1 MTYNPL
7 TREILSVS
15 DYVGQLEKLSLVADL
30 ISELAYS
37 DTSPKQIERIRVLAQ
52 YLRADID
59 DCSDSISASFRR
71 ALKLSKKIDNF
82 ESVAE

>member
-15 DYVGQLEKLSLVADL
+15 DYVGRLAKLSLVADL
-30 ISELAYS
+30 ISELANDDS
-37 DTSPKQIERIRVLAQ
+37 SPQQIERIRVLSE

-59 DCSDSISASFRR
+59 DYSDSIGASFKR